1 MLLEKV
7 APVKDVAQSKLVVWE
22 ALDVSDPMVE
32 AAGRLY
38 EKTLAADERIPWEWI
53 ERSVQDRAKSK
64 PHSRGWSRHLLLAA
78 PEGQEDNPDALAG
91 YVYGALLPGYGG
103 YLCYLGVDE
112 RARKLGVGSR
122 LFEQFFKVLRVD
134 AGELGENLPFVIW
147 ESHRPESAS
156 PASDWENWTA
166 RTRLFDR
173 VGGLWV
179 DGVDFLSPNFADDE
193 EAEAP
198 PVPLQLF
205 IKPLDVSESAFTSE
219 RLREV
224 VGALHTRVYRNE
236 PGSSLYDGTLP
247 PGCEPRLRP
256 AKTAGTRKSERGE
269 LV

>member
-7 APVKDVAQSKLVVWE
+7 APVRDVAPKVVVWE
-22 ALDVSDPMVE
+22 ALDASDPMVK
-32 AAGRLY
+32 AAGELY
-38 EKTLAADERIPWEWI
+38 ERTLSADERIPWMWI

-103 YLCYLGVDE
+103 YLCYLGVDA
-112 RARKLGVGSR
+112 RARRLGVGSR
-122 LFEQFFKVLRVD
+122 LFDQFFKVLRVD
-134 AGELGENLPFVIW
+134 AGELGEGLPFVIW
-147 ESHRPESAS
+147 ESHRPEPSA
-156 PASDWENWTA
+156 PASDRENWTA

-179 DGVDFLSPNFADDE
+179 DGVDFLSPNFAEE
-193 EAEAP
+193 EAEA

-205 IKPLDVSESAFTSE
+205 VKPLDLAESALTPE

-224 VGALHTRVYRNE
+224 VGGLHTRVYRNE
-236 PGSSLYDGTLP
+236 PGSPLYDGTLP

-256 AKTAGTRKSERGE
+256 AKAAGVRKGER
-269 LV
+269 V